1 MEEIERSPKMMIS
14 AFKELWPQI
23 FVDQQP
29 TPLKIGIS
37 KDILDSGLPK
47 DCPFTAREIQKGLQ
61 RYCNVPKYKKGLRK
75 EGRIRI
81 DLDGQ
86 PAGQV
91 SPEEAE
97 KAREKL
103 KSMEQAKLDKARAKA
118 EAEAALLAAKEEKK
132 RKRAAEKLRRQ
143 NLAAERYRLAHE
155 TPEERIARKK
165 AKNARKSERQQ
176 QNRLNRMN
184 QQNQPETQQDQPESH
199 KPERRVNVEYRR
211 RRTIVP
217 PKSG

>member
-1 MEEIERSPKMMIS
+1 MEEIERSPKMMIA
-14 AFKELWPQI
+14 AFKALWPQT
-23 FVDQQP
+23 FVDQKP
-29 TPLKIGIS
+29 PPLKIGIS

-47 DCPFTAREIQKGLQ
+47 DRPFTAREIQKGLQ
-61 RYCNVPKYKKGLRK
+61 HYCNLPKYKKGLQK
-75 EGRIRI
+75 DGRIRI

-118 EAEAALLAAKEEKK
+118 EAEAALLAAKEAKK
-132 RKRAAEKLRRQ
+132 QRRAAER
-143 NLAAERYRLAHE
+143 AA
-155 TPEERIARKK
+155 KK
-165 AKNARKSERQQ
+165 KQRHQ
-176 QNRLNRMN
+176 QNRQR
-184 QQNQPETQQDQPESH
+184 Q
-199 KPERRVNVEYRR
+199 VNVEYRR

>member
-1 MEEIERSPKMMIS
+1 MEEIERSPKMMIA
-14 AFKELWPQI
+14 AFKELWPQT

-29 TPLKIGIS
+29 PPLKIGIS

-47 DCPFTAREIQKGLQ
+47 DRPFTAREIQKGLQ
-61 RYCNVPKYKKGLRK
+61 HYCNLPKYKKGLQK
-75 EGRIRI
+75 DGRIRI

-118 EAEAALLAAKEEKK
+118 EAEAALLAAKEAKK
-132 RKRAAEKLRRQ
+132 QRRAAEK
-143 NLAAERYRLAHE
+143 AA
-155 TPEERIARKK
+155 KK
-165 AKNARKSERQQ
+165 KQRH
-176 QNRLNRMN
+176 
-184 QQNQPETQQDQPESH
+184 QQNQQRQ
-199 KPERRVNVEYRR
+199 VNIEYRQ
-211 RRTIVP
+211 RRTFHQ